1 MKKIILVA
9 GLLFCSQTI
18 FAQLEKGMIAV
29 GLTSGLSVSNNENEY
44 NTPSSIYNY
53 SNNTRKRT
61 DYNITPTVSYFL
73 SNRFAIGL
81 GIGYS
86 GYSSTNENT
95 NNSLSLNSSSYDYS
109 KTTSQGVFISPYVK
123 YYVPLS
129 DQVYFLLKGSYSA
142 TLSTGKTS
150 GYAEATIYDGS
161 GNVTSVT
168 RSGEY
173 GPNKTN
179 TTNMTVG
186 ISPGILFMPG
196 KKIGLEFSLGNVIA
210 YNSSVAKTTNN
221 TGGGT
226 SKSTNSG
233 MQLLN
238 FNTIS
243 IGTGIYYFF

>member
-1 MKKIILVA
+1 MKKIMLVA

-18 FAQLEKGMIAV
+18 FAQLEKGMMAV
-29 GLTSGLSVSNNENEY
+29 GLTSGISINKSENEI
-44 NTPSSIYNY
+44 NSPGAAYNY

-61 DYNITPTVSYFL
+61 DYTITPTVSYFF

-81 GIGYS
+81 GLGYS
-86 GYSSTNENT
+86 GYSSINENT
-95 NNSLSLNSSSYDYS
+95 NNNPSANTSDYDYS
-109 KTTSQGVFISPYVK
+109 KTTSQGIFISPYVK
-123 YYVPLS
+123 YYMPLS
-129 DQVYFLLKGSYSA
+129 EQVYFLLKGSYNT

-150 GYAEATIYDGS
+150 GYFEETIYDGS
-161 GNVTSVT
+161 GNVTSVG

-179 TTNMTVG
+179 TTDMTVG

-210 YNSSVAKTTNN
+210 YNYRVGKTTNN

-226 SKSTNSG
+226 TKSTNSG

-243 IGTGIYYFF
+243 IGTGVYYFF